1 MEFLTFPLL
10 RYSITPMPPS
20 PQLIARDLF
29 QSFRMGAR
37 RIEVLR
43 GISIDVEQGEIIF
56 ICGASGAGKTT
67 LLYTLAGLERPE
79 AGTVEFEGRNL
90 YNGSSSSQA
99 RFRNRK
105 MGFVFQ
111 GYFLLPELTALEN
124 VSLPGMIGRVPTTQA
139 AEQSLSVVGLADR
152 MQHLPAELSGG
163 EQQRVAIARALVNDP
178 DIIFADEPT
187 GNLDSATG
195 ETIVDL
201 LLELARERKKSVL
214 IVTHDSGLAKRG
226 DRELH
231 IKDGQLEG

>member
-1 MEFLTFPLL
+1 VQL
-10 RYSITPMPPS
+10 
-20 PQLIARDLF
+20 QLIARDLF
-29 QSFRMGAR
+29 QSFRMGSR

-43 GISIDVEQGEIIF
+43 GISIDVAPGEIIF
-56 ICGASGAGKTT
+56 ICGATGAVKTT

-79 AGTVEFEGRNL
+79 SGTVEFEGRNL
-90 YNGSSSSQA
+90 YNGSSASQA
-99 RFRNRK
+99 RFRNKK

-124 VSLPGMIGRVPTTQA
+124 VSLPGMIGRTSTGKA
-139 AEQSLSVVGLADR
+139 AEESLAAVGLADR

-163 EQQRVAIARALVNDP
+163 EQQRVAIARALTNDP

-195 ETIVDL
+195 EAIVDL
-201 LLELARERKKSVL
+201 LLNLARERKKSVL
-214 IVTHDSGLAKRG
+214 IVTHDTGLAARG

-231 IKDGQLEG
+231 IKDGRIQ

>member
-1 MEFLTFPLL
+1 
-10 RYSITPMPPS
+10 MPQP
-20 PQLIARDLF
+20 PQLIARDLS

-43 GISIDVEQGEIIF
+43 GISLDVTQGEIIF

-79 AGTVEFEGRNL
+79 SGTVEFEGRNL
-90 YNGSSSSQA
+90 YNGSSASQA
-99 RFRNRK
+99 RFRNKK

-124 VSLPGMIGRVPTTQA
+124 VSLPGMIGRNSRTES
-139 AEQSLSVVGLADR
+139 AEESLSAVGLADR

-195 ETIVDL
+195 ESIVDL
-201 LLELARERKKSVL
+201 LLKLADERKKSLL
-214 IVTHDSGLAKRG
+214 IVTHDAGLARRG
-226 DRELH
+226 NRELH
-231 IKDGQLEG
+231 IKDGRLE

>member
-1 MEFLTFPLL
+1 
-10 RYSITPMPPS
+10 
-20 PQLIARDLF
+20 
-29 QSFRMGAR
+29 MGSR

-43 GISIDVEQGEIIF
+43 GISIEAAPGEIIF

-79 AGTVEFEGRNL
+79 SGVVEFEGRNL

-99 RFRNRK
+99 RFRNKK

-124 VSLPGMIGRVPTTQA
+124 VFLPGMIGRSSTAKA
-139 AEQSLSVVGLADR
+139 AEESLAAVGLADR
-152 MQHLPAELSGG
+152 LQHLPAELSGG

-187 GNLDSATG
+187 GNPDS
-195 ETIVDL
+195 EIRV
-201 LLELARERKKSVL
+201 EF
-214 IVTHDSGLAKRG
+214 
-226 DRELH
+226 
-231 IKDGQLEG
+231 

>member
-1 MEFLTFPLL
+1 MEQ
-10 RYSITPMPPS
+10 

-29 QSFRMGAR
+29 QSFRMGSR

-43 GISIDVEQGEIIF
+43 GISLEVVQGEIIF

-79 AGTVEFEGRNL
+79 SGSVEFEGRNL
-90 YNGSSSSQA
+90 YNGPAVSGA
-99 RFRNRK
+99 RFRNKK

-124 VSLPGMIGRVPTTQA
+124 VSLPGMIGGASTKKDGEESLA
-139 AEQSLSVVGLADR
+139 AVGLGDR

-195 ETIVDL
+195 DAIVDL
-201 LLELARERKKSVL
+201 LLKLARDRKKSLL
-214 IVTHDSGLAKRG
+214 IVTHDTSLARRG

-231 IKDGQLEG
+231 IKDGRFQ

>member
-1 MEFLTFPLL
+1 V
-10 RYSITPMPPS
+10 
-20 PQLIARDLF
+20 PQSQLVARDLC
-29 QSFRMGAR
+29 QSFRMGSR

-43 GISIDVEQGEIIF
+43 GISIDVAPGEIIF

-79 AGTVEFEGRNL
+79 SGTVEFEGRNL

-99 RFRNRK
+99 RFRNKK

-124 VSLPGMIGRVPTTQA
+124 VSLPGMIGRTSTQKA
-139 AEQSLSVVGLADR
+139 AEESLSAVGLAER

-163 EQQRVAIARALVNDP
+163 EQQRVAIARAMTNDP

-195 ETIVDL
+195 DAVVDL
-201 LLELARERKKSVL
+201 LLNLARERKKSLL
-214 IVTHDSGLAKRG
+214 IVTHDSGLATRG

-231 IKDGQLEG
+231 IKDGRIE